1 MFGRVRSKQ
10 DEVTNSKDKA
20 PALHPDPDIAPPPP
34 QENPNPKKIP
44 ANEGGTADTVHDH
57 AHDERLHKK

>member
-1 MFGRVRSKQ
+1 M
-10 DEVTNSKDKA
+10 TNSKDKA

-57 AHDERLHKK
+57 GHDERLHKK